1 MVYIEDAI
9 AIPRKDVT
17 LMMNIGE
24 LSALSHV
31 SVRTLRHYD
40 KLGLLK
46 PARVTEAGYR
56 QYDETALQRLHTILL
71 FRELEFSL
79 ADIQRIIDAPDFDP
93 AAALDKQITL
103 LTMRRE
109 HIDNLI
115 LLAKG
120 MKAKGMN
127 HMDFS
132 AFDARKIDDYA
143 AQAKAAWGQTD
154 AWKEYESRGNTKEQN
169 RQSGDALMAL
179 FTEFGKRR
187 DIDPACGEAQTM
199 VKQLQDFITANF
211 YTCTVPVLMGL
222 ADMYDGGGDF
232 TANIDKAGGQ
242 GTAAFIANAMRI
254 YCEHHK

>member
-1 MVYIEDAI
+1 
-9 AIPRKDVT
+9 
-17 LMMNIGE
+17 MMNIGE
-24 LSALSHV
+24 LSAISHV
-31 SVRTLRHYD
+31 SIRTLRHYD
-40 KLGLLK
+40 KLGLLN
-46 PARVTEAGYR
+46 PTQVTEAGYR
-56 QYDETALQRLHTILL
+56 QYDEAALQRLHTILL
-71 FRELEFSL
+71 FRELEFPL

-93 AAALDKQITL
+93 IKALDRQITL

-120 MKAKGMN
+120 MKLKGMN

-132 AFDARKIDDYA
+132 GFDARKIDDYA
-143 AQAKAAWGQTD
+143 AQAKAAWGKTET
-154 AWKEYESRGNTKEQN
+154 WKEFESRGNTREQN
-169 RQSGDALMAL
+169 KQSGDALMAL

-187 DIDPACGEAQTM
+187 DIAPASDEAQQM
-199 VKQLQDFITANF
+199 VQQLRDFITANF
-211 YTCTVPVLMGL
+211 YTCTVPVLRGL

-254 YCEHHK
+254 YCQQHK